1 MEAWRNS
8 RLPFEGDYDHIVPLN
23 EGGTGVLY
31 RAYKRNLG
39 VDVVIKKVKKE
50 YQNSLDQRKEADILK
65 TLKHRFLP
73 RIYDII
79 AGNDGCLYTV
89 MDFIPGCD
97 LERYVYQHGAL
108 SQSLVLKWIKQLCE
122 VIEYLHQQKPP
133 IIHCD
138 IKPQNIMITPENDIC
153 VIDFNT
159 SLMNFGTEMKAIG
172 VSEGYAAPEQYN
184 IDVSIFKERLKSCPE
199 LIYTHQGKFFA
210 RMIELAGRAKPYGF
224 ISPCTDIY
232 SIGATAYFML
242 TGYQPA
248 LSLDPVIPLSRY
260 DIQLGDTLHTVL
272 ERAMEKFPEKRFP
285 SAHAML
291 QALQDLKKGDR
302 EYRRYRRTYQVVVSF
317 LVIMGLGFSACIFG
331 GVKSIQN
338 EKHLEYLSL
347 VEQGQEFSDTQQYE
361 ESYDA
366 FVEAVSQEPKRPE
379 AYAGLAAL
387 LYRQGR
393 FQECIDLLDG
403 VSFPDEFDE
412 EGAAACATV
421 NYVLASSYFQLENYD
436 GALTGYQNAV
446 ALSPDTSDYMRDL
459 AICYAKLGMLEKAQK
474 IVAELQ
480 EQYPNQPDVLMASG
494 EISLAQGKKE
504 EALSL
509 LVQAAQKSQDDSFLS
524 QCYLLIAS
532 VCDELG
538 NEYLEK
544 KISYLQEACEKLK
557 SSDSFIH
564 VQRLAESWIQLAVLE
579 PQRFEEAYENALSCY
594 QQLEIQGGENFVV
607 RQNIAV
613 IKQYLDRFQEAEQD
627 FLNLQND
634 YPNDYRVPLSL
645 ALLYADYQSTLP
657 NENRDYTDF
666 WECYNRAQKLYDSA
680 KNVGVSDAKMLQ
692 LTDVADQLIVAGW
705 GQK

>member
-8 RLPFEGDYDHIVPLN
+8 ELPFEGDYDHIVPLD

-50 YQNSLDQRKEADILK
+50 YQNSLDQRREADILK

-79 AGNDGCLYTV
+79 AGHDGCLYTV

-97 LERYVYQHGAL
+97 LEKYVYQHGAL
-108 SQSLVLKWIKQLCE
+108 NQGLALKWTKQLCE

-159 SLMNFGTEMKAIG
+159 SLMNLGMEGKAIG

-184 IDVSIFKERLKSCPE
+184 IDVSVFKEQLQSHPG
-199 LIYTHQGKFFA
+199 LIYTQQGKFFA
-210 RMIELAGRAKPYGF
+210 RIIELAARAKPYGF
-224 ISPCTDIY
+224 ISPRTDIY

-248 LSLDPVIPLSRY
+248 LSLDPLIPLSRY
-260 DIQLGDTLHTVL
+260 DIQLGDTLRTIL
-272 ERAMEKFPEKRFP
+272 ERALEKSPEKRFP

-291 QALQDLKKGDR
+291 QALQDLKKSDR
-302 EYRRYRRTYQVVVSF
+302 EYRRYRRTYQAVVSC
-317 LVIMGLGFSACIFG
+317 LVIMALGFSACIFG
-331 GVKSIQN
+331 GVRLIQD
-338 EKHLEYLSL
+338 EKNSAYLSL
-347 VEQGQEFSDTQQYE
+347 VEEGQELSDTQRYE
-361 ESYDA
+361 ESYNT
-366 FVEAVSQEPKRPE
+366 FVNAVSQEPERPE

-403 VSFPDEFDE
+403 VSFPHDFGE
-412 EGAAACATV
+412 EGIVACATV
-421 NYVLASSYFQLENYD
+421 NYVLASSYFQLEEYD
-436 GALTGYQNAV
+436 SALTGYQNAV
-446 ALSPDTSDYMRDL
+446 ALSPDTADYMRDL
-459 AICYAKLGMLEKAQK
+459 AICYAKLGMLEKSQK
-474 IVAELQ
+474 MVEELQ
-480 EQYPNQPDVLMASG
+480 EKHPNQPDILMASG

-509 LVQAAQKSQDDSFLS
+509 LMQAAQESQEDSFLS

-532 VCDELG
+532 VCDDLG
-538 NEYLEK
+538 SEYLET
-544 KISYLQEACEKLK
+544 KISQLEEACERLNR
-557 SSDSFIH
+557 SDSF
-564 VQRLAESWIQLAVLE
+564 VLMQKLAESWSQLADVQ

-594 QQLEIQGGENFVV
+594 EQLEMQGGENFVV

-613 IKQYLDRFQEAEQD
+613 IKQYLDRFEEAEQD
-627 FLNLQND
+627 LLDLQND

-657 NENRDYTDF
+657 IENRDYTDF
-666 WECYNRAQKLYDSA
+666 WECYGRAEKLYASA
-680 KNVGVSDAKMLQ
+680 QNMGVSDSKMLQ
-692 LTDVADQLIVAGW
+692 LADIADQLSAAGW
-705 GQK
+705 KQP